1 MHEAKMNFA
10 CPKCKQATAISITT
24 LKLDTVEC
32 YHCGEKLYAGAL
44 PKLAYKL
51 SKEFHRLFKKHAN
64 AYFYTRIEF
73 ERDFQEIDD
82 GGRFFF
88 DELKSFQ
95 DNDMLIAPPRFE
107 ILAYQFKCI
116 DTSVRMLL
124 HDDSIAHPKDYFI
137 PANYQ
142 FSYKFSEV
150 MDEPYL
156 NASHKGI
163 PSEQDR
169 KFLGL
174 HLLDYAD
181 LIHYTR
187 LYNAYLRAFS
197 HTHCTFACL
206 EY

>member
-1 MHEAKMNFA
+1 MTIAVK
-10 CPKCKQATAISITT
+10 
-24 LKLDTVEC
+24 
-32 YHCGEKLYAGAL
+32 KLYAGAL
-44 PKLAYKL
+44 PKLAYNL

-73 ERDFQEIDD
+73 ERDYEEIDD
-82 GGRFFF
+82 GGVFFLN
-88 DELKSFQ
+88 ELEAFKEK
-95 DNDMLIAPPRFE
+95 DILVTLPRFE
-107 ILAYQFKCI
+107 ILAYQFKCK
-116 DTSVRMLL
+116 DTGARMLL
-124 HDDSIAHPKDYFI
+124 HDDSMAHPNDYFI
-137 PANYQ
+137 PADYQ

-156 NASHKGI
+156 QASYKDI
-163 PSEQDR
+163 PSEKDSE
-169 KFLGL
+169 FVGL

-197 HTHCTFACL
+197 HTYSTFACL

>member
-1 MHEAKMNFA
+1 
-10 CPKCKQATAISITT
+10 
-24 LKLDTVEC
+24 
-32 YHCGEKLYAGAL
+32 
-44 PKLAYKL
+44 
-51 SKEFHRLFKKHAN
+51 
-64 AYFYTRIEF
+64 
-73 ERDFQEIDD
+73 
-82 GGRFFF
+82 
-88 DELKSFQ
+88 
-95 DNDMLIAPPRFE
+95 MLIAPPRFE
-107 ILAYQFKCI
+107 ILAYQFKYI
-116 DTSVRMLL
+116 DTSARMLL

-156 NASHKGI
+156 NASHKDI
-163 PSEQDR
+163 PSERDR